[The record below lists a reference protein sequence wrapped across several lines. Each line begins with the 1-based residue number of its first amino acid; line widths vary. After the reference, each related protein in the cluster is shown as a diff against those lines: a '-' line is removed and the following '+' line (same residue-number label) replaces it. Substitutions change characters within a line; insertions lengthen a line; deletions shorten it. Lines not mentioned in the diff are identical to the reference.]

1 MRKWIVCL
9 LILQFSAPSFSQ
21 QQTDTIE
28 LQIRDLQGEKKLD
41 FLIRS
46 ASAKTYL
53 SPYKM
58 ISYAGR
64 ALKLAE
70 ELKRQDKSAEACLL
84 LTEGYL
90 NANKPDSALFFAQQ
104 SLKLYRSAANP
115 EGIIMASNKLG
126 LAFLSKGN
134 TEMAENIFIQ
144 TFNDC
149 NFYLQKKPT
158 GQRIKDLI
166 AEVFNNLTMIY
177 VKQGNYLKAK
187 DKMLKFSKKGYYGS
201 TYTGMIVLR
210 NLANIYQTLGEYDS
224 SLVYANDALS
234 IAQSL
239 NDPLSTG
246 RIYIDI
252 GTTRYYMGKCSEAL
266 DYYEKAKEA
275 LLPVNDKLQ
284 MAKLYNN
291 MASTY
296 KQISYYEKATD
307 YFFKSVRIKEE
318 LADSDGMAATY
329 NNLALV
335 YFDWD
340 NNEMTSYFL
349 KKAISINL
357 KRKNKKYLATNYTA
371 LGDLYVDLKRSDSA
385 IFYYQKSLELK
396 KELGN
401 KYGIVISLHCLG
413 DVYADMLM
421 DEAMATEYYK
431 QALVLANNIGSGF
444 EIASLNSSLGALLY
458 KKGQLAAANELFRK
472 AFDYASQENA
482 LDLIHKCSRYLTEIS
497 IQRGDKPA
505 ARDYFYRFRV
515 TGDSLFSEDKTKTIL
530 EMQTRFETEKKEQE
544 NLVLQKT
551 NDLQK
556 SQIKFL
562 IGVAVILLF
571 LGFVILF
578 LYRQKSRAYRQ
589 IVNKNLEIVK
599 AEKQM
604 EASIAKIAAEGHS
617 MVLPPYSEIE
627 NTTLGLLVKFNRLM
641 TDEKPYLEAGLT
653 VDDVCRKIQ
662 TNRSYLAQM
671 IHDNYNQNFHSLI
684 NELRIKEARRLL
696 TESKYNHLS
705 IEGIGEM
712 VGFKTKVTFHSI
724 FKKQIG
730 ITPSYFRN
738 SIARSSASSVE
749 LS

>member
-1 MRKWIVCL
+1 MRNLIIYL
-9 LILQFSAPSFSQ
+9 LILQFSAPAFSQ

-28 LQIRDLQGEKKLD
+28 LQIRNLHGEKKLD

-46 ASAKTYL
+46 ASAKTNL
-53 SPYKM
+53 SPDMM
-58 ISYAGR
+58 ISYAGL

-70 ELKRQDKSAEACLL
+70 ELKRPDKSAEACILL
-84 LTEGYL
+84 SEGYL
-90 NANKPDSALFFAQQ
+90 NANKSDSALFFAQK
-104 SLKLYRSAANP
+104 SLKLYRSSFDS

-126 LAFLSKGN
+126 LAFLSQGN
-134 TEMAENIFIQ
+134 TEMAEKIFIQ

-149 NFYLQKKPT
+149 RLYLQKKPA
-158 GQRIKDLI
+158 GQQVKDLI
-166 AEVFNNLTMIY
+166 AEIFNNLTLTY

-187 DKMLKFSKKGYYGS
+187 EKMLQFNKKHDYGK
-201 TYTGMIVLR
+201 TYTGVVIFR
-210 NLANIYQTLGEYDS
+210 NLANIYQTLGDFDS
-224 SLVYANDALS
+224 SLVYANHALS

-239 NDPLSTG
+239 KDPLSTG

-252 GTTRYYMGKCSEAL
+252 GTTHYYMGKCSEAL
-266 DYYEKAKEA
+266 NYYEKAKEV
-275 LLPVNDKLQ
+275 LLPVNDQLQ

-296 KQISYYEKATD
+296 NQISYYEKATD

-329 NNLALV
+329 NNLALA
-335 YFDWD
+335 YFNWD

-349 KKAISINL
+349 RKALLINL

-371 LGDLYVDLKRSDSA
+371 LGDLYVDLKKSDSA
-385 IFYYQKSLELK
+385 LFYYQKSLEFK

-413 DVYADMLM
+413 DVYADLLM
-421 DEAMATEYYK
+421 NESMAIEYYQ
-431 QALVLANNIGSGF
+431 QALDMASSIGSGF
-444 EIASLNSSLGALLY
+444 EIASISASLGVLLY
-458 KKGQLAAANELFRK
+458 KKGQLSAADELFRN
-472 AFDYASQENA
+472 AFGYASEENA
-482 LDLIHKCSRYLTEIS
+482 LELIYKSARYLTEIS
-497 IQRGDKPA
+497 IQRGDKSA
-505 ARDYFYRFRV
+505 ALDYFSRFRI

-530 EMQTRFETEKKEQE
+530 EMQTRFETLKKEQE

-551 NDLQK
+551 NDFQK
-556 SQIKFL
+556 SQIKLL
-562 IGVAVILLF
+562 IVVAVILLF

-578 LYRQKSRAYRQ
+578 LYRQKSRAYKQ
-589 IVNKNLEIVK
+589 IVHRNLEIVK
-599 AEKQM
+599 AEKRM
-604 EASIAKIAAEGHS
+604 ETNMAMNAADGHA
-617 MVLPPYSEIE
+617 MVLPPYGDID

-641 TDEKPYLEAGLT
+641 SDEKPYLEAGLT
-653 VDDVCRKIQ
+653 VDDVCRKIH

-671 IHDNYNQNFHSLI
+671 IHENFNQNFNGFI

-696 TESKYNHLS
+696 TESKYDHLS

-712 VGFKTKVTFHSI
+712 VGFKTKATFHSI

-738 SIARSSASSVE
+738 SIDRSS